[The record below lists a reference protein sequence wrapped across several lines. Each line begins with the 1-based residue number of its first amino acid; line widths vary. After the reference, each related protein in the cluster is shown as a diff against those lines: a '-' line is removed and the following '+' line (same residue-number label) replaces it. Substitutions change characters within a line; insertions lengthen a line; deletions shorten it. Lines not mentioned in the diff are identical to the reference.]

1 MKTSRTCGTTGK
13 SNKVKEIAPRWG
25 AIFCENTFSRKI
37 SLRSSKSLINQ
48 AFLMAINPITSGAF
62 APSSSPATLLLFIC
76 RIVFRQSGK
85 IAPRWGAIFLLRL
98 FCSVQERYDLAACA
112 GRVRREVRCVRS
124 LGDAVCNCPLHG
136 VVAIRT
142 GGYVNKSVASA
153 DCRFTFGAIHERY
166 HLTACAACV
175 RREMRCI
182 RAVGYAVCHRP
193 LHRIGAV

>member
-1 MKTSRTCGTTGK
+1 
-13 SNKVKEIAPRWG
+13 
-25 AIFCENTFSRKI
+25 
-37 SLRSSKSLINQ
+37 
-48 AFLMAINPITSGAF
+48 MAINPITSGAF

-98 FCSVQERYDLAACA
+98 FCSVQECYDLAACA
-112 GRVRREVRCVRS
+112 GCARREVRRIGS
-124 LGDAVCNCPLHG
+124 LGDAVCHCPLHG

-153 DCRFTFGAIHERY
+153 DCRFTFGAVHESY
-166 HLTACAACV
+166 DLAASTCCV
-175 RREMRCI
+175 RREVRCV
-182 RAVGYAVCHRP
+182 RSLGYAVCHCP